1 MFQDFSGFTL
11 ANHNFIISS
20 PLKNDMCFGKS
31 FVFSHTFSAPK
42 RAPSNFFLFSILQCV
57 CMWTWTLIPP
67 HPPTRQP
74 STESKNM
81 LLYDGTICYA
91 CEYVICKH
99 KKDVVNGLEDVYT
112 FFIIFY
118 FSIYWECAATEP
130 VPSPLSG
137 HEKIWSHQR
146 DMTAQGPLVLGATC
160 AMQAAA

>member
-1 MFQDFSGFTL
+1 MICVLGNHSCFPTRFQL
-11 ANHNFIISS
+11 QNVRRRI
-20 PLKNDMCFGKS
+20 
-31 FVFSHTFSAPK
+31 
-42 RAPSNFFLFSILQCV
+42 FFLFSILQCV

-67 HPPTRQP
+67 HPPTPQP

-118 FSIYWECAATEP
+118 FSIYWECHNPKWHQLTFIFFRGAQA
-130 VPSPLSG
+130 PSSWSNGPSQSFPGARCISG
-137 HEKIWSHQR
+137 DGK
-146 DMTAQGPLVLGATC
+146 T
-160 AMQAAA
+160 